1 MRIKQLLQLMLLRWQ
16 QRKLNR
22 ITTNTS
28 QVLAQILILSPC
40 KNQFCNSLT
49 KSNLI

>member
-1 MRIKQLLQLMLLRWQ
+1 MRIKQLLQLML

-28 QVLAQILILSPC
+28 QVLAQILILSPL
-40 KNQFCNSLT
+40 KISFV
-49 KSNLI
+49 IP

>member
-1 MRIKQLLQLMLLRWQ
+1 MHIKQLLQLMLLRWQ

-28 QVLAQILILSPC
+28 QVLAQILILSPL
-40 KNQFCNSLT
+40 KISFV
-49 KSNLI
+49 IP